1 MDVDAAVALMAEFA
15 AGPPACAILK
25 HTNACGVAQA
35 GTLHE
40 AYLHALS
47 CDPVSAFGGVIIVN
61 KAVDAATAAELNQLF
76 FEVLIAPGYAAEALP
91 VLQSK
96 KNRILLLQKP
106 VVFPAKQIKT
116 LLNGII
122 EQDADR
128 QTETVD
134 DFRVVTQ
141 SAPTAE
147 ELTALE
153 FAGKICK
160 HTKSNTIVLAR
171 AGQLLSSGVGQ
182 TSRVDALRQAIEK
195 ARAFGFDL
203 HGAVMAS
210 DAFFPFPDCVEIAGA
225 AGIRAVVQP
234 GGSIKDAD
242 TVRACDELG
251 MAMVLT
257 GVRHFKH

>member
-1 MDVDAAVALMAEFA
+1 M
-15 AGPPACAILK
+15 
-25 HTNACGVAQA
+25 
-35 GTLHE
+35 
-40 AYLHALS
+40 
-47 CDPVSAFGGVIIVN
+47 SAFGGVIIVN
-61 KAVDAATAAELNQLF
+61 REVDAATAAELNQLF
-76 FEVLIAPGYAAEALP
+76 FEVLIAPSFAADALP

-106 VVFPAKQIKT
+106 VQFAAKQVKT
-116 LLNGII
+116 LLNGFI

-128 QTETVD
+128 QSETAP
-134 DFRVVTQ
+134 DFRTVTQ
-141 SAPTAE
+141 SAPTSE
-147 ELTALE
+147 ETAALE

-171 AGQLLSSGVGQ
+171 AGQLLASGVGQ

-195 ARAFGFDL
+195 AHAFGFDL
-203 HGAVMAS
+203 QGAVLAS
-210 DAFFPFPDCVEIAGA
+210 DAFFPFSDCVEIAGA

-242 TVRACDELG
+242 SIRACDELG